1 MKFTESIDDT
11 DLISDRLCRIIGAMK
26 KKILTVGPLP
36 DWVLD
41 RFADE
46 YEIVT
51 VEDSDREKVLASC
64 DESVIAIIARGAVM
78 IDAEVMDRTPYL
90 KLIARTGVGYD
101 TVSIPD
107 ATKRGVPVTYTP
119 GAMTRSVAEHAM
131 SLIFSSFKKL
141 AYWQS
146 SLAHD
151 DWNARY
157 REKSRDLEQSTLGII
172 GYGRI
177 GRQVRRLCSPL
188 DMKILADDPYI
199 EHSLYADDD
208 VTFTDLEGVL
218 KGSDVVSLHV
228 PLNDE
233 TTGLINRKNIR
244 LVKPGT
250 TLINTSRGR
259 VIESLDVIYDALEEG
274 LLGAAGLDVYPD
286 EPPQTSHPIFSHPR
300 AILTGHVAARSPLS
314 QKRILLTMLK
324 EVSAILEGRD
334 PDPENIVNPEVL
346 QHHSG

>member
-1 MKFTESIDDT
+1 MK
-11 DLISDRLCRIIGAMK
+11 M
-26 KKILTVGPLP
+26 KILTIGPLP

-41 RFADE
+41 RLNAQ

-51 VEDSDREKVLASC
+51 VEDSDRSEVFTAL
-64 DESVIAIIARGAVM
+64 DESVIAIIARGAVI
-78 IDAEVMDRTPYL
+78 IDGEMMDRAPSL

-107 ATKRGVPVTYTP
+107 ATARGIPVAYTP

-131 SLIFSSFKKL
+131 SLIFSAFKKL
-141 AYWQS
+141 AYWQN
-146 SLAHD
+146 SLAHN

-157 REKSRDLEQSTLGII
+157 REKSRDLEQSRLGII

-177 GRQVRRLCSPL
+177 GRQLRLLCSPL
-188 DMKILADDPYI
+188 EMKVLADDPYI
-199 EHSLYADDD
+199 DHSRYADDD

-228 PLNDE
+228 PLNEE
-233 TTGLINRKNIR
+233 TTGLINRENLR
-244 LVKPGT
+244 LVTPGT

-259 VIESLDVIYDALEEG
+259 VIESLDVVYDALEEG

-324 EVSAILEGRD
+324 EVTAILEGKK
-334 PDPENIVNPEVL
+334 PDPENIVNPETL
-346 QHHSG
+346 

>member
-1 MKFTESIDDT
+1 M
-11 DLISDRLCRIIGAMK
+11 
-26 KKILTVGPLP
+26 KILTVGPLP

-41 RFADE
+41 RFTDK
-46 YEIVT
+46 YEIET
-51 VEDSDREKVLASC
+51 VEDSSRKELIEAC
-64 DESVIAIIARGAVM
+64 DESVVAIIARGAVM
-78 IDAEVMDRTPYL
+78 IDSEVMERTPSL

-101 TVSIPD
+101 NVSIPA
-107 ATKRGVPVTYTP
+107 ATKRGIPVTYTP

-131 SLIFSSFKKL
+131 SLVFSSFKKL
-141 AYWQS
+141 AYWQN
-146 SLAHD
+146 SLSHD

-177 GRQVRRLCSPL
+177 GREVRKLCSPL
-188 DMKILADDPYI
+188 EMKVLADDPYI
-199 EHSLYADDD
+199 DHSLYAEDD

-218 KGSDVVSLHV
+218 RGSDVVSLHV
-228 PLNDE
+228 PLNEE
-233 TTGLINRKNIR
+233 TTGLINRRNIR
-244 LVKPGT
+244 LVQPGT

-259 VIESLDVIYDALEEG
+259 VIESLDVIFDALEEG

-314 QKRILLTMLK
+314 QKRILLTMIK
-324 EVSAILEGRD
+324 EVTAILEGRD
-334 PDPENIVNPEVL
+334 PDPENVVNPEVL
-346 QHHSG
+346 

>member
-1 MKFTESIDDT
+1 M
-11 DLISDRLCRIIGAMK
+11 
-26 KKILTVGPLP
+26 KILTIGPLP

-41 RFADE
+41 RFKPQ

-51 VEDSDREKVLASC
+51 VEDSERSEVLTAL

-78 IDAEVMDRTPYL
+78 IDGEIMDRAPSL

-107 ATKRGVPVTYTP
+107 ATARGIPVTYTP

-131 SLIFSSFKKL
+131 SLIFSAFKKL
-141 AYWQS
+141 AYWQN
-146 SLAHD
+146 SLAHN

-157 REKSRDLEQSTLGII
+157 REKSRDLEQSRLGIV

-177 GRQVRRLCSPL
+177 GRQLRLLCSPL
-188 DMKILADDPYI
+188 EMKVLADDPYI
-199 EHSLYADDD
+199 DHSLYADDD

-228 PLNDE
+228 PLNEE
-233 TTGLINRKNIR
+233 TTGLINRENLR
-244 LVKPGT
+244 LVTPGT

-259 VIESLDVIYDALEEG
+259 VIESLDVVYDALEDG

-324 EVSAILEGRD
+324 EVTAILEGEK
-334 PDPENIVNPEVL
+334 PNPENIVNPQTL
-346 QHHSG
+346 

>member
-1 MKFTESIDDT
+1 
-11 DLISDRLCRIIGAMK
+11 MK
-26 KKILTVGPLP
+26 KKILTIGPLP

-41 RFADE
+41 RFTPE

-51 VEDSDREKVLASC
+51 VEDSDRNQVLEAC
-64 DESVIAIIARGAVM
+64 DEQVIALIARGAVL
-78 IDAEVMDRTPYL
+78 IDGEIMDRAPSL
-90 KLIARTGVGYD
+90 RLIARTGVGYD
-101 TVSIPD
+101 TVSIPE
-107 ATKRGVPVTYTP
+107 ATKRGIPVTYTP

-141 AYWQS
+141 AYWQE
-146 SLAHD
+146 SLAHN

-157 REKSRDLEQSTLGII
+157 REKSRDLEQSALGIV

-177 GRQVRRLCSPL
+177 GRQLRILCSPL
-188 DMKILADDPYI
+188 EMKVLADDPYI
-199 EHSLYADDD
+199 DHSRFSGDD

-228 PLNDE
+228 PLNKE
-233 TTGLINRKNIR
+233 TTGLINRENLR
-244 LVKPGT
+244 LVQPGT

-259 VIESLDVIYDALEEG
+259 VVESLDLIYEALEEG
-274 LLGAAGLDVYPD
+274 LLGAVGLDVYPD

-314 QKRILLTMLK
+314 QKRILLTMVK
-324 EVSAILEGRD
+324 EVTAILKGD
-334 PDPENIVNPEVL
+334 KPDLENVVNPETV
-346 QHHSG
+346 